1 MRFRLWRRT
10 VVVTKKSDQRSIVG
24 VLWSRWFGVW
34 VLKSAKVENE
44 QGNLVPADGEV
55 VVLKE
60 NIDYVQVL
68 P

>member
-1 MRFRLWRRT
+1 MRFRLWRRM

>member
-1 MRFRLWRRT
+1 MRARLWRRT

-24 VLWSRWFGVW
+24 VLWSRWMGVW
-34 VLKSAKVENE
+34 VLKSAKIEND

-55 VVLKE
+55 VVLRE

>member
-55 VVLKE
+55 VVLID